1 MARYLIAFPESPPKR
16 WATTGTPSL
25 VTESYEQLINGLLAL
40 EQQMDDFGHP
50 SPTVLPLSNTAR
62 SLFGE
67 WYDQHNIE
75 MESQSEHLRAT
86 WSKLEA
92 YAPRLALLF
101 CLVNSQATEGEEPSE
116 VDFESMKS
124 AIAVVDW
131 FKGES
136 VRLDALVDSDSELHL
151 ILEVVDV
158 IKRNGGS
165 MSSRELQQKSHRFGR
180 KARNAE
186 TWIGRVVEH
195 GYGTWETRKN
205 SRGFTTRYVTLRDN
219 TKNKKSTIKED
230 V

>member
-16 WATTGTPSL
+16 WATTGTHSL
-25 VTESYEQLINGLLAL
+25 VTESYEQLINGMLAL
-40 EQQMDDFGHP
+40 EQQIDDFGHP

-62 SLFGE
+62 DLYGE
-67 WYDQHNIE
+67 WYDLHNIE

-101 CLVNSQATEGEEPSE
+101 CLVKAQGSAGQEPDE
-116 VDFESMKS
+116 VDYESMQS

-131 FKGES
+131 FKVES
-136 VRLDALVDSDSELHL
+136 VRLDALVDSDSETHL
-151 ILEVVDV
+151 IFEVVDL

-180 KARNAE
+180 KASNAE
-186 TWIGRVVEH
+186 TWLNKVVEH
-195 GYGTWETRKN
+195 GYGTWESRKN
-205 SRGFTTRYVTLRDN
+205 SRGLSTRHVTLLDN
-219 TKNKKSTIKED
+219 TKNKQIKIKED
-230 V
+230 K